1 MECAANGGAGDVRVF
16 LLIVWCCSSSW
27 CFFWLLTYHFFF
39 LFVSSASLFLVVFH
53 YCRYVRELE
62 NNLLHKVAD
71 GGENFSAG
79 QRQLMCFARA
89 LLRKS
94 RIIVMDEATAS
105 VDSATDEKLQEMI
118 RTRFVDQVKFWTRR
132 C

>member
-1 MECAANGGAGDVRVF
+1 
-16 LLIVWCCSSSW
+16 
-27 CFFWLLTYHFFF
+27 
-39 LFVSSASLFLVVFH
+39 
-53 YCRYVRELE
+53 
-62 NNLLHKVAD
+62 
-71 GGENFSAG
+71 
-79 QRQLMCFARA
+79 MCFARA

>member
-1 MECAANGGAGDVRVF
+1 MECAANGGTGDVRVVLFF
-16 LLIVWCCSSSW
+16 LLLSSS
-27 CFFWLLTYHFFF
+27 CSFLVAYHFSF

-118 RTRFVDQVKFWTRR
+118 RTRFVDQVKFLNE
-132 C
+132 

>member
-1 MECAANGGAGDVRVF
+1 MECTANGGARDVRVVLVLF
-16 LLIVWCCSSSW
+16 LLSSS
-27 CFFWLLTYHFFF
+27 CSFLVAYHFFF

-118 RTRFVDQVKFWTRR
+118 RTRFVDQVKFLNE
-132 C
+132 